1 MIRCYQCNVNYPN
14 VMFKKDRRK
23 FQLPIAKGRAR
34 VCRICTWKNTANNAR
49 VVRYNFET
57 NKFDI
62 VVLTLKQRI
71 KELFSK

>member
-1 MIRCYQCNVNYPN
+1 
-14 VMFKKDRRK
+14 MFKTDRRK
-23 FQLPIAKGRAR
+23 FQLPVVMGKVRS
-34 VCRICTWKNTANNAR
+34 CRICSWKKSANDAK
-49 VVRYNFET
+49 VVRYNFNT